1 MNLENLNS
9 VIDVVMK
16 ESTFWYYLTHATNIY
31 NNYGTYGNL
40 GIIAFFLYHFRHLF
54 TEVNLE
60 SFIVFTKFIY
70 YIGRNLGI
78 ILLIIII
85 TTLWHS
91 INFVFSYFKV
101 KYYLEII
108 KDFLFCVI
116 ILKISFLLSII
127 MYLIIPR
134 RLLIKEQNDS
144 DDLNQSYSDDSEIIV
159 KKKVYKTKSIEQL
172 EILSKWVVLNG
183 LYPNKKDIYILSL
196 QTKLD
201 EKQIKNWF
209 NDYKKKL
216 N

>member
-16 ESTFWYYLTHATNIY
+16 ESTIWYYLTHASNIY

-78 ILLIIII
+78 ILLIII

-201 EKQIKNWF
+201 EKQIKHWF

>member
-1 MNLENLNS
+1 MNSEKLNS
-9 VIDVVMK
+9 VIDGVMK
-16 ESTFWYYLTHATNIY
+16 ESTIWYYLTHASNIY

-78 ILLIIII
+78 ILLIII

-201 EKQIKNWF
+201 EKQIKHWF

>member
-16 ESTFWYYLTHATNIY
+16 ESTIWYYLTHATNIY

-78 ILLIIII
+78 ILSIII

>member
-16 ESTFWYYLTHATNIY
+16 ESTNIY

-78 ILLIIII
+78 ILLIII

>member
-16 ESTFWYYLTHATNIY
+16 ESTIWYYLTHATNIY

-78 ILLIIII
+78 ILLIII

-201 EKQIKNWF
+201 EKQIKHWF

>member
-1 MNLENLNS
+1 MNSEKLNS

-16 ESTFWYYLTHATNIY
+16 ESTIWYYLTHASNIY

-78 ILLIIII
+78 ILLIII

>member
-16 ESTFWYYLTHATNIY
+16 ESTIWYYLTHATNIY

-78 ILLIIII
+78 ILLIII

>member
-9 VIDVVMK
+9 FIGVMMK

-31 NNYGTYGNL
+31 NNYGIYGNL
-40 GIIAFFLYHFRHLF
+40 GIIAFLLYHFRHLL

-78 ILLIIII
+78 ILLIII

-116 ILKISFLLSII
+116 ILKISFILSII

-134 RLLIKEQNDS
+134 RLLINEQNDS

-159 KKKVYKTKSIEQL
+159 KKKAYKTKSIEQM

-201 EKQIKNWF
+201 E
-209 NDYKKKL
+209 
-216 N
+216 

>member
-16 ESTFWYYLTHATNIY
+16 EITIWYYLTHATNIY

-78 ILLIIII
+78 ILLIII

-201 EKQIKNWF
+201 EKQIKHWF

>member
-1 MNLENLNS
+1 MNFENLKS
-9 VIDVVMK
+9 VIDEVMK
-16 ESTFWYYLTHATNIY
+16 ESTLWYYLTNIATNIY

-78 ILLIIII
+78 ILLIII